1 MARILVFFGM
11 TASGK
16 STLAALCATRHR
28 APHHNTDRVRKEL
41 AGLAA
46 NTRRPDGIGRGIY
59 TRELSERTYTT
70 MLERAAADIR
80 AGQALVI
87 LDGSYA
93 SRESREGARKQAASL
108 GAELRFIRCV
118 CGEAETIRRLNLRAR
133 DSEAVS
139 DGRLEI
145 YRHQQQSFAEPD
157 AAETDVFRLDTEDA
171 PEHLL
176 TRLEAAGVILPPVSM

>member
-16 STLAALCATRHR
+16 STLAALCAARLG
-28 APHHNTDRVRKEL
+28 APHYNTDRVRKEL

-46 NTRRPDGIGRGIY
+46 NTRRPDGIGQGIY
-59 TRELSERTYTT
+59 TAELSEQTYAA
-70 MLERAAADIR
+70 LLDRAAADIR
-80 AGQALVI
+80 AGQTLVI

-93 SRESREGARKQAASL
+93 SRESRERARRAAAAL
-108 GAELRFIRCV
+108 GAEIRFVHCV
-118 CGEAETIRRLNLRAR
+118 CGEAETLRRLDLRAR

-145 YRHQQQSFAEPD
+145 YRHQQHTFTEPAD
-157 AAETDVFRLDTEDA
+157 DEADIFRLDTEEG
-171 PEHLL
+171 PETLSA
-176 TRLEAAGVILPPVSM
+176 RLERSGLLPSG